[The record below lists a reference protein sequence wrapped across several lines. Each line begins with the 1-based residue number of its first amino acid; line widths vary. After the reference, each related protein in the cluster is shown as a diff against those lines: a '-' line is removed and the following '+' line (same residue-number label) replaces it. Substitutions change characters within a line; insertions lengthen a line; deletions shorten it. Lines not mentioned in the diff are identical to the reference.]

1 MFKKL
6 SRKSSRGSFDDIPLP
21 TPQTSSANLS
31 TSIVPPVPPSIP
43 IETRLQQKTD
53 LLDEL
58 RKTLPL
64 DVRVPTIIAVGAK
77 GSGKSSVLET
87 LTGVPFPRGPNG
99 MTRRVVKTHIT
110 ADPTA
115 TRWVPGR
122 AIWGREG
129 REEGEEQR

>member
-1 MFKKL
+1 MFKKGFG
-6 SRKSSRGSFDDIPLP
+6 RKSSRGSFDDIPLP
-21 TPQTSSANLS
+21 TPQTSSQNLNALQTPMQFTPQTMS
-31 TSIVPPVPPSIP
+31 ASVP

-64 DVRVPTIIAVGAK
+64 DVRVPTIIVVGGK

-99 MTRRVVKTHIT
+99 VTRRAVKTMIT

-115 TRWVPGR
+115 TG
-122 AIWGREG
+122 
-129 REEGEEQR
+129 